1 MQEKPII
8 PIYLDVY
15 HYLYQWQD
23 KTIRQR
29 KRYLQSDLT
38 SGGQCTRLKGKRRK
52 PIKKVNA
59 LRQKLQL
66 VYNKELSNATRR
78 RYISLFMLFVSQSAL

>member
-29 KRYLQSDLT
+29 KRYLLPDLT